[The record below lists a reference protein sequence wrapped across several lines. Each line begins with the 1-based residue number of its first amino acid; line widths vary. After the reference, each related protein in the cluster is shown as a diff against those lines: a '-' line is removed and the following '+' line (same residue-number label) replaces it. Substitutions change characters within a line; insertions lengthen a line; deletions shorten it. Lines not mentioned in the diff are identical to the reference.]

1 MHGHE
6 DSVSLDALDG
16 AKDCDGDV
24 VVSAFNLLVVPS
36 MCSGSTAATTVTVKM
51 ASASDLHR
59 DDQDGY
65 GSELKRT
72 LELLVRYYVHN
83 TYQAFCRRH
92 RGVCCRTSTGRS
104 VCA

>member
-1 MHGHE
+1 MSIQMHGHE

-72 LELLVRYYVHN
+72 LDLPREIQRAQYVSS
-83 TYQAFCRRH
+83 
-92 RGVCCRTSTGRS
+92 VSSSSSRS
-104 VCA
+104 VL